1 MESSEINTQV
11 INLGKKLI
19 SELRLDFDNDITA
32 RWMAHY
38 VAEKIVAA
46 EKPDSTEVE
55 RDCCFDAILK
65 LWNHRYSCPE
75 EVRPF
80 QRFESVYA
88 GLARL
93 DISSDS
99 HYFQR
104 FEKLSPETIK
114 KLDDRSKQ
122 WVDLALA
129 VDNGA
134 RFMISELFSLA
145 TASASSDE
153 IKEILKTTPDPHAP
167 DIQLLR
173 QLVGGLKDEN
183 KEQEK
188 DQLES
193 NIQTVLGMKESCEIV
208 LSILNTELKHHVSA
222 EEGDDESGSHV

>member
-167 DIQLLR
+167 VDWHPNRSTHLR
-173 QLVGGLKDEN
+173 RNGSTLNRHFRPQTGGLFLAFFLVQSDH
-183 KEQEK
+183 
-188 DQLES
+188 
-193 NIQTVLGMKESCEIV
+193 C
-208 LSILNTELKHHVSA
+208 
-222 EEGDDESGSHV
+222 SHVICDSFRPLKPIDRHCV